1 MNLDTP
7 ASLEERLILGQ
18 NIASASYTV
27 GNTSMVCRL
36 CQMRGE
42 VDPSVSFAIIL
53 QDASNSCCVIKGLT
67 SAQAQ
72 KLYDL
77 FTQNQISLCHV
88 SDVLEDLA
96 ICHTRHLWTTF

>member
-7 ASLEERLILGQ
+7 ASFEERLILGQ
-18 NIASASYTV
+18 NIASASYAV
-27 GNTSMVCRL
+27 GNTTMVCRL

-53 QDASNSCCVIKGLT
+53 QDASNSYGVIKGLT
-67 SAQAQ
+67 LAQAQ
-72 KLYDL
+72 KLYAL

-96 ICHTRHLWTTF
+96 ICHVRHLWTTF